1 MAFGNAFSSCGGPMR
16 KKLTPETEEQRNER
30 LAKEAQKRLDDSAA
44 ADQVIDAMVKRSLK
58 RYGP

>member
-1 MAFGNAFSSCGGPMR
+1 MR
-16 KKLTPETEEQRNER
+16 KKLTPETEEQRNDR